1 MQPGVGGSVVILQTE
16 MRYLLFTL
24 HPAKR
29 VLQFHRL
36 NENGAL
42 RMDARRS
49 HRRFE
54 KEREPFLHTTHS
66 GALSEI
72 HKQHDVEYQ
81 WRRQNGIPAEKVD
94 LDLHRIAKPA

>member
-16 MRYLLFTL
+16 MRYQLFAL

-36 NENGAL
+36 NENVVLGIKAW
-42 RMDARRS
+42 RS

-54 KEREPFLHTTHS
+54 KEGEPFLPPPHS
-66 GALSEI
+66 GPLSEI

-94 LDLHRIAKPA
+94 LDLHRI